1 MVKNICLYL
10 QLNYVKAR
18 KCMSRTKVL
27 FVCLGNICRSPMA
40 ETIFNRI
47 TEDDNTQN
55 DFYVDSA
62 GLISYHQGEM
72 ADPRMR
78 MHARRHG
85 YDITHRSRPI
95 RLHDFDSYDYIVAMD
110 DDNYERLYDMAPTL
124 EDAKKI
130 VRMADYCTIPGVD
143 YVPDP
148 YYGGDQG
155 FERVIEML
163 ENSCQELY
171 NAIRH

>member
-1 MVKNICLYL
+1 MHKIKV
-10 QLNYVKAR
+10 
-18 KCMSRTKVL
+18 MSRTKVL

-40 ETIFNRI
+40 ETIFNTI
-47 TEDDNTQN
+47 LKNHDAQY

-78 MHARRHG
+78 MHAKRHG

-95 RLHDFDSYDYIVAMD
+95 RQHDFDNFDYIVAMD
-110 DDNYERLYDMAPTL
+110 EDNYERLYDLAPTL

-130 VRMADYCTIPGVD
+130 VKMADYCTIPGVD

-163 ENSCQELY
+163 ENACWEFFQYLKDK
-171 NAIRH
+171 R

>member
-1 MVKNICLYL
+1 MHKNK
-10 QLNYVKAR
+10 V
-18 KCMSRTKVL
+18 MSRTKVL

-40 ETIFNRI
+40 ETIFNTI
-47 TEDDNTQN
+47 LENHDAQY

-78 MHARRHG
+78 MHAKRHG

-95 RLHDFDSYDYIVAMD
+95 RQHDFDSFDYIVVMD
-110 DDNYERLYDMAPTL
+110 EDNYERLYDLAPTL

-130 VRMADYCTIPGVD
+130 VKMADYCTIPGVD

-163 ENSCQELY
+163 ENACWEFFQYLKDK
-171 NAIRH
+171 R

>member
-1 MVKNICLYL
+1 MHKNK
-10 QLNYVKAR
+10 V
-18 KCMSRTKVL
+18 MSRTKVL

-40 ETIFNRI
+40 ETIFNTI
-47 TEDDNTQN
+47 LENHDAQY

-78 MHARRHG
+78 MHAKRHG
-85 YDITHRSRPI
+85 YDITHRSRQI
-95 RLHDFDSYDYIVAMD
+95 RQHDFDSFDYIVAMD
-110 DDNYERLYDMAPTL
+110 EDNYERLYDLAPTL

-130 VRMADYCTIPGVD
+130 VKMADYCTIPGVD

-163 ENSCQELY
+163 ENACWEFFQYLKDK
-171 NAIRH
+171 R

>member
-1 MVKNICLYL
+1 MHKNK
-10 QLNYVKAR
+10 V
-18 KCMSRTKVL
+18 MSRTKVL

-40 ETIFNRI
+40 ETIFNTI
-47 TEDDNTQN
+47 LENHDAQY

-78 MHARRHG
+78 MHAKRHG

-95 RLHDFDSYDYIVAMD
+95 RQHDFDSFDYIVAMD
-110 DDNYERLYDMAPTL
+110 EDNYERLYDLAPTL

-130 VRMADYCTIPGVD
+130 VKMADYCTIPGVD

-163 ENSCQELY
+163 ENSCMEFYQFLKDKGQIKH
-171 NAIRH
+171 NPSS